1 MKVTRRGWT
10 VALVAVAGFAMAS
23 LFGARSLN
31 ALVAPALIALAFAAL
46 SVSRIDRPGVER
58 PSPEPGFPGE
68 RRTIETTIESDSA
81 ALVTVEE
88 EFAEGLSPKRTRFE
102 TTLDAG
108 ALETE
113 VELRSRGAYRLGPL
127 TLTVTDP
134 FGLVSRSFGYTTA
147 TEVVIYPRIHDLEGP
162 GRYDLSV
169 FPEAE
174 RAERR
179 QEFDRLRMYE
189 RGDSLRDVHW
199 KTSAKRPS
207 DEFVVKQ
214 FVDETDPGGIHV
226 VAEGVQNPDGVAS
239 AAASV
244 VDYLLSAGTSASLA
258 VGDGSVEEGLG
269 ARHRRAV
276 LDILARTEARSV
288 PPAVREGADV
298 LVRAESDGIVVSVE
312 GASTGFDRLAGET
325 DGRAIADGGV
335 R

>member
-1 MKVTRRGWT
+1 MKVTRRGWL
-10 VALVAVAGFAMAS
+10 VALVAVVGFAMAS

-31 ALVAPALIALAFAAL
+31 ALVAPALIALAFATV
-46 SVSRIDRPGVER
+46 SVYRIDRPGIER

-68 RRTIETTIESDSA
+68 RRGIETRIESDST

-88 EFAEGLSPKRTRFE
+88 TFGEGLSPERTRFE

-108 ALETE
+108 TIETE
-113 VELRSRGAYRLGPL
+113 VELRSRGAHRLGPL

-134 FGLVSRSFGYTTA
+134 FGLVSHSFGYTTG
-147 TEVVIYPRIHDLEGP
+147 TEVLVYPTLYELEGP

-199 KTSAKRPS
+199 KTSAKRPT

-214 FVDETDPGGIHV
+214 FVDETDPGGVHV
-226 VAEGVQNPDGVAS
+226 VAEGVHDPDTVAS
-239 AAASV
+239 AAGSV
-244 VDYLLSAGTSASLA
+244 LDYLLSAGMSVSLS
-258 VGDGSVEEGLG
+258 VSDGSVEEGLG
-269 ARHRRAV
+269 ARHRHA
-276 LDILARTEARSV
+276 LLATLARTEARSV
-288 PPAVREGADV
+288 PPGVRSSADV
-298 LVRAESDGIVVSVE
+298 LVRAESDGISVAVE
-312 GASTGFDRLAGET
+312 GSTTGFDRLVGET
-325 DGRAIADGGV
+325 GSRAVADGGWV
-335 R
+335 

>member
-1 MKVTRRGWT
+1 MKLTRRGWA
-10 VALVAVAGFAMAS
+10 VALVAVSGFAMAW

-31 ALVAPALIALAFAAL
+31 AVVAPALIALGFAAL
-46 SVSRIDRPGVER
+46 SVSRIDRPGIER
-58 PSPEPGFPGE
+58 SSPEPGFPGA
-68 RRTIETTIESDSA
+68 RRTIETAIESDSG

-88 EFAEGLSPKRTRFE
+88 TFGAGLSPERTRFE

-108 ALETE
+108 AIETE
-113 VELRSRGAYRLGPL
+113 VELRSRGAHRLGSL

-134 FGLVSRSFGYTTA
+134 FGLLEHEFGYTTA
-147 TEVVIYPRIHDLEGP
+147 TEVIVYPTIYELQGP

-174 RAERR
+174 RTERR

-226 VAEGVQNPDGVAS
+226 VAEGVQDPDSVAS

-244 VDYLLSAGTSASLA
+244 ADYLLSAGMSVRLS
-258 VGDGSVEEGLG
+258 VGDGSIEEGLG
-269 ARHRRAV
+269 ARHRHAI
-276 LDILARTEARSV
+276 LETLARTEARSV
-288 PPAVREGADV
+288 LPATRESADV
-298 LVRAESDGIVVSVE
+298 LVRAEGDGIVVSME
-312 GASTGFDRLAGET
+312 GVTTGFDRLTGGT
-325 DGRAIADGGV
+325 DGRAIADGGIE
-335 R
+335 